1 MTLLNKL
8 ASPFQ
13 TGDKGKVIG
22 VVEPISIRRQDG
34 SEEEG
39 VLAKIDTGEDHSQID
54 KKLAQELGLY
64 SSEQVVDRITAEIDG
79 RERLVEQIEIS
90 FTIDG
95 DWLSSHWLVLDL
107 ADEKQ
112 LVVLGKEDLRG
123 YLVRIP

>member
-1 MTLLNKL
+1 MVQK
-8 ASPFQ
+8 
-13 TGDKGKVIG
+13 K
-22 VVEPISIRRQDG
+22 R
-34 SEEEG
+34 G
-39 VLAKIDTGEDHSQID
+39 VLAKIDTGEDYSQVD

-79 RERLVEQIEIS
+79 RERLVEQIEVS

-95 DWLSSHWLVLDL
+95 DWLSSRWLVLDL
-107 ADEKQ
+107 AEEKQ

>member
-1 MTLLNKL
+1 M
-8 ASPFQ
+8 A
-13 TGDKGKVIG
+13 KV
-22 VVEPISIRRQDG
+22 
-34 SEEEG
+34 
-39 VLAKIDTGEDHSQID
+39 DTGEDYSQID

-64 SSEQVVDRITAEIDG
+64 SAELVVDRISAEIDG
-79 RERLVEQIEIS
+79 RERLVEQIEVS

-95 DWLSSHWLVLDL
+95 DWLNSRWLVLDL